1 MGFDYDY
8 VTKASEESTKSGA
21 GKIVL
26 WIAVIIVAIIVLITL
41 DFLILSRNLLASGR
55 AT

>member
-26 WIAVIIVAIIVLITL
+26 WIAVIIVAMIVLITL
-41 DFLILSRNLLASGR
+41 FLFLISFFKKNRP
-55 AT
+55 

>member
-26 WIAVIIVAIIVLITL
+26 WIAVIIVAIIVFNNVSFVF
-41 DFLILSRNLLASGR
+41 DFIF
-55 AT
+55 